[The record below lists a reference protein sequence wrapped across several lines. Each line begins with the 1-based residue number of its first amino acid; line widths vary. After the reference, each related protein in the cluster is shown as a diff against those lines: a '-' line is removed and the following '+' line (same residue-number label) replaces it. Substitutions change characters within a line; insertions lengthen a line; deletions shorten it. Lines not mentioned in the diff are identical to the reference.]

1 MTDPR
6 GYVRRG
12 EPLAIA
18 ATQVN
23 WINDQMRQ
31 RDTTQPPAESIGS
44 PYTWV
49 YGKNTSGANASRWA
63 VLAITGVEIAPTAND
78 ADAAT
83 RQFCT
88 VPVLTLGASTYPGQ
102 RCVAIDPIAAGKI
115 GRVAVAGAVQVKAA
129 DVDKLD
135 GSTVLWEDANWAL
148 VRFGSDG
155 GVRLG
160 TISATWLKGTDATV
174 TKLNGDGTPISPTV
188 TFTATNHF
196 VDISV
201 DCGPKKV
208 ACASVG
214 GTWILVA
221 AEC

>member
-31 RDTTQPPAESIGS
+31 RDTTQPPAEPIGS

-49 YGKNTSGANASRWA
+49 YGKNTSGTNASRWG
-63 VLAITGVEIAPTAND
+63 VLTITGVEITPTAND

-88 VPVLTLGASTYPGQ
+88 MPVLTLGASMYTGQ
-102 RCVAIDPIAAGKI
+102 RCVAIEPIAAGKV
-115 GRVAVAGAVQVKAA
+115 GRVAIAGAVQVKAA
-129 DVDKLD
+129 DIDKLD
-135 GSTVLWEDANWAL
+135 GATELWKGANWAL
-148 VRFGSDG
+148 VRLDEGQI
-155 GVRLG
+155 RLG
-160 TISATWLKGTDATV
+160 TISATWLKGEDATV
-174 TKLNGDGTPISPTV
+174 TQIKGDGTEISPTV
-188 TFTATNHF
+188 TFTAKNWFAT
-196 VDISV
+196 VTV
-201 DCGPKKV
+201 TTGTKKV
-208 ACASVG
+208 ACAKVDS
-214 GTWILVA
+214 TWLLIA